1 MEISSKGLGVIIT
14 AGASG
19 IGLSIAEKFI
29 ANGAHVHVCDVNEQF
44 LAECKAAL
52 PGVETSLCDVSD
64 TSQVK
69 HMFTQA
75 LGHLGKLHV
84 LVNGAGIT
92 GPTARVEDVLPEEW
106 DKTIAVNLNGQFY
119 CSREAIPLI
128 KSSGGGSIV
137 NISSCSGLMGS
148 PFRSPYCAAKWG
160 IIGMTKT
167 MAMELGEFGIR
178 VNAICPGIVEGSRM
192 DCVIA
197 TDAKHKGTTEEEVRE
212 IYKACVS
219 MKTFVTPEDV
229 ADMILFLCSK
239 AGSRISGQSIG
250 IDGNIE
256 ILR

>member
-1 MEISSKGLGVIIT
+1 MEIALQGLGVIIT

-19 IGLSIAEKFI
+19 IGLSIAETFL
-29 ANGAHVHVCDVNEQF
+29 ANGARVHVCDVNERF
-44 LAECKAAL
+44 LAQCEAL
-52 PGVETSLCDVSD
+52 PGIGTSLCDVSIP
-64 TSQVK
+64 SQVE
-69 HMFTQA
+69 HMFTEA
-75 LGHLGKLHV
+75 MNHLGKLHV

-92 GPTARVEDVLPEEW
+92 GPTARIEDVSPKDW

-128 KSSGGGSIV
+128 KESGGGAIV

-167 MAMELGEFGIR
+167 MAMELGEFDIR

-192 DCVIA
+192 DRVIA
-197 TDAKHKGTTEEEVRE
+197 TDAKHKGTTEQEVRE
-212 IYKACVS
+212 LYKECVS
-219 MKTFVTPEDV
+219 MKTFVRPEDV
-229 ADMILFLCSK
+229 ANMILFLCSP
-239 AGSRISGQSIG
+239 AGSRISGQAIG

>member
-1 MEISSKGLGVIIT
+1 MEISSNGLGVIIT

-19 IGLSIAEKFI
+19 IGLSIAKKFV
-29 ANGAHVHVCDVNEQF
+29 ANGANVHVGDINEQF
-44 LAECKAAL
+44 LTECKASL

-64 TSQVK
+64 ASQVK
-69 HMFTQA
+69 HMFTEA
-75 LGHLGKLHV
+75 LDHMGKLHV

-92 GPTARVEDVLPEEW
+92 GPTARIEDVLPDDW

-128 KSSGGGSIV
+128 KASGGGAIV

-192 DCVIA
+192 ACVIA

-212 IYKACVS
+212 MYKACVS
-219 MKTFVTPEDV
+219 MKTFVTPDDV

-239 AGSRISGQSIG
+239 AGSKISGQAIG

>member
-1 MEISSKGLGVIIT
+1 MEISSNGLGVIIT

-19 IGLSIAEKFI
+19 IGLSIAKKFI
-29 ANGAHVHVCDVNEQF
+29 SNGANVHVCDVNKQF
-44 LAECKAAL
+44 LMKCKATL
-52 PGVETSLCDVSD
+52 PGIETSLCDVSEA
-64 TSQVK
+64 SQVK
-69 HMFTQA
+69 HMFTEA
-75 LGHLGKLHV
+75 LDHLGKLHV
-84 LVNGAGIT
+84 LVNGAGIA
-92 GPTARVEDVLPEEW
+92 GPTARVEDVLPEDW

-128 KSSGGGSIV
+128 KDSGGGAIV

-212 IYKACVS
+212 LYKACVS

-239 AGSRISGQSIG
+239 AGSKISGQAIG

>member
-1 MEISSKGLGVIIT
+1 MEISLNDLGVIIT

-29 ANGAHVHVCDVNEQF
+29 ANGARVHVCDVNDRF
-44 LAECKAAL
+44 LTECKAAL
-52 PGVETSLCDVSD
+52 PGIGTSLCDVSD
-64 TSQVK
+64 VSQVK
-69 HMFTQA
+69 QMFSEA
-75 LGHLGKLHV
+75 LEHLGNLHV

-92 GPTARVEDVLPEEW
+92 GPTASIEDVLPEDW

-119 CSREAIPLI
+119 CAREAIPLI
-128 KSSGGGSIV
+128 KASGGGSIV

-197 TDAKHKGTTEEEVRE
+197 TDAKHKGTTEEDVRKT
-212 IYKACVS
+212 YKACVS

-239 AGSRISGQSIG
+239 AGSRISGQAIG